1 MNKAQ
6 KSTRYPAE
14 FKESAVQLALESD
27 EPISKTAE
35 GLGVNIN
42 TLHNWIGKYRA
53 PQKPKTSPMTQA
65 HVYDELKQLRKALKQ
80 MKEERDILKKA
91 AAYFAKESL

>member
-42 TLHNWIGKYRA
+42 TLHNWIGKYGSSLFQVGRSNSSFA
-53 PQKPKTSPMTQA
+53 PI
-65 HVYDELKQLRKALKQ
+65 R
-80 MKEERDILKKA
+80 
-91 AAYFAKESL
+91 